1 VNPSSRPCLDK
12 RRATGGA
19 CSVYTQRRI
28 HYLYFGPIKPIC
40 TNDVESAHVF
50 ICPTIERDNVRKQR
64 KTNDED
70 ENKYLG

>member
-1 VNPSSRPCLDK
+1 
-12 RRATGGA
+12 
-19 CSVYTQRRI
+19 
-28 HYLYFGPIKPIC
+28 LYFGPIKPIC